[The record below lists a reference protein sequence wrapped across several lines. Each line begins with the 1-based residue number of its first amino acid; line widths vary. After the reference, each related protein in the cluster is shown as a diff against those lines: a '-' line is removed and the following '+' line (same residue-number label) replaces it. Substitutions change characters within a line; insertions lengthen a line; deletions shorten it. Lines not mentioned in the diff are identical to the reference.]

1 MSPDE
6 KFQDMGGSS
15 DGEFALP
22 SLTIADFKELFTA
35 SSYVKASAG
44 AGGGLIAWGALSK
57 DVTKTTLATVGLG
70 LSSGVEKLLTANHSL
85 LSGLGSFLQEYV
97 GTLYTTPLE
106 VTFGT
111 ATAEFKSAIGEFG
124 VVAWVLA
131 VLEVIAILVLLAS
144 VKRRVIG

>member
-15 DGEFALP
+15 DGEFSLP
-22 SLTIADFKELFTA
+22 SLTIEDFKELFTA

-44 AGGGLIAWGALSK
+44 LGGGLLAWGTLTK
-57 DVTKTTLATVGLG
+57 DVAKTTLATVGVG
-70 LSSGVEKLLTANHSL
+70 LSSGVEKLFTANHSL
-85 LSGLGSFLQEYV
+85 LTGLGAFLQEYV

-106 VTFGT
+106 ATFGT

-124 VVAWVLA
+124 VVAWFLA
-131 VLEVIAILVLLAS
+131 VLEVIVILVVLAS
-144 VKRRVIG
+144 VKRRVLG